1 MFGSYCQTPSCLSNA
16 KQALCASAGDG
27 VWGLAA
33 LFMSFMVRC
42 FGVMRLD
49 TLSVSA
55 PLREK
60 ALEACG
66 YVQLFVLCE
75 AGAALT
81 TDPSQCCHYEG
92 SGAHPSALILTPTRS
107 TTKELVTNKLSHIK
121 YRTCSMKERM
131 DEAGNTDGKRMEI
144 SKKPGARQTKR

>member
-1 MFGSYCQTPSCLSNA
+1 LGLCAWVFSAALLVPHIPQHPLKMITSPNRMFGSYCQTPSCLSNA

-107 TTKELVTNKLSHIK
+107 TTKELVTNKLSHI
-121 YRTCSMKERM
+121 
-131 DEAGNTDGKRMEI
+131 
-144 SKKPGARQTKR
+144 